1 MSELNSPTSSI
12 PYYKQIDNTKYDR
25 GLLSRALTMMATDRN
40 LQITEENMRYLCN
53 STRDGGKVTECEI
66 KTLEYIIVNYDVS
79 SSAKLIC
86 TQFIRK
92 QN

>member
-1 MSELNSPTSSI
+1 MNELNSPSRM
-12 PYYKQIDNTKYDR
+12 PYYKQIDNVKYDR
-25 GLLSRALTMMATDRN
+25 GLLSRALKMMSEDRN

-66 KTLEYIIVNYDVS
+66 KTLGYIISKYDITS
-79 SSAKLIC
+79 AAKLMC
-86 TQFIRK
+86 LQYLRK